1 MNIARKRKRLNRIN
15 ASAYAE
21 KLGDIIPIAYT
32 AKLKASD
39 IKSGVATVDIGE
51 KFNTVCS
58 FRMTAPDGTVRTVT
72 KLTHENGVVK
82 ITSSDAAANDTVV
95 LVIV

>member
-1 MNIARKRKRLNRIN
+1 MNIARKRKRLNRMN

-39 IKSGVATVDIGE
+39 IKSGVVTADIGE

-58 FRMTAPDGTVRTVT
+58 FALTAPDGTVRTVT
-72 KLTHENGVVK
+72 KLTHNDGVVK